1 MYIYEKAYIGP
12 TKKLLQLVC
21 FSGVDHY
28 IYDHTW
34 HSHEGLLSQ
43 LDQMKLFAQ
52 SEFFDMS
59 SVQNTKLDKIIKFDE
74 QTSYYKV
81 NQTD

>member
-1 MYIYEKAYIGP
+1 M
-12 TKKLLQLVC
+12 QLIC

-28 IYDHTW
+28 INDHTW
-34 HSHEGLLSQ
+34 HSLEELLSQ
-43 LDQMKLFAQ
+43 LDQMKLFVQ
-52 SEFFDMS
+52 SEFFDAKS
-59 SVQNTKLDKIIKFDE
+59 IQNTKMDDIIKFSA